1 MNRPLL
7 RRSLL
12 ALLAV
17 FGLAVVLQQLQR
29 RRALA
34 EIGRVHDYR
43 AVLIGDS
50 HGDDIPW
57 DGRPRLTNPAQDLY
71 TALKYLEAI
80 DESQRPDSR
89 LETVVLTIWPHKFGP
104 LATRR
109 LSGLPQ
115 KDGWDVQALGKVA
128 PLFSWSD
135 LWRSEAPWRFRLR
148 SALHV
153 LQLKVIHLRFD
164 QNCFEQSVKPD
175 YRKGHGY
182 DFNDTF
188 WWPESAG
195 TQAIFAQ
202 FADRVEAAGRE
213 LIVVENPLHW
223 HYLAQIDSASFASYN
238 DFLAGFDARPH
249 VTVLSLGRDSVDFT
263 HFRDWQHLTCKG
275 EQYVWERLEP
285 LLPGTP

>member
-1 MNRPLL
+1 MRPLAL
-7 RRSLL
+7 RIALTLL
-12 ALLAV
+12 AIL
-17 FGLAVVLQQLQR
+17 GLAVLLQQVQR

-34 EIGRVHDYR
+34 EIARVHDYR
-43 AVLIGDS
+43 SVLIGDS

-57 DGRPRLTNPAQDLY
+57 ADRPRLTNPAQDLY

-80 DESQRPDSR
+80 LETRSEDSR
-89 LETVVLTIWPHKFGP
+89 LEAVVLTVWPHKFAP

-109 LSGLPQ
+109 LSGIPQ

-128 PLFSWSD
+128 PLFTWSD
-135 LWRSEAPWRFRLR
+135 LIRTDAPWRFRLR

-153 LQLKVIHLRFD
+153 LQLKIIKLRFD

-195 TQAIFAQ
+195 TQAIFET
-202 FADRVEAAGRE
+202 FADRVEAAGWQ

-223 HYLAQIDSASFASYN
+223 HYLDQIDSASFTRYN
-238 DFLAGFDARPH
+238 EFLSGLDARPR
-249 VTVLSLGRDSVDFT
+249 VTVLSLGRDSVDYT

-285 LLPGTP
+285 LLPETP